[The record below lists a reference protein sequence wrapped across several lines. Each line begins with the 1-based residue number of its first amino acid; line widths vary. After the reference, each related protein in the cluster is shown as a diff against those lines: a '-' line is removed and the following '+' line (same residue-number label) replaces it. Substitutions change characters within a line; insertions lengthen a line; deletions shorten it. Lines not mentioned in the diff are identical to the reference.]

1 MAVNGR
7 TRQRG
12 AMTALIWKCQN
23 MDVYVPEIVQT
34 FGVQT
39 LEKVNL
45 TVAIERRV
53 RGRVDF
59 NDFTLRNIDP
69 NFHDWELINGM
80 CQDCTAFWRTR
91 AVKRSRGKTDLSF
104 LTCSNHQEP
113 CGQRFYFWV
122 GALEFLIHT
131 SGRQYVIQ
139 RYCPPAMASRT
150 GCACRALRAIFAT
163 LTKS

>member
-12 AMTALIWKCQN
+12 AMTALIWKCQG

-39 LEKVNL
+39 LEQVNL

-69 NFHDWELINGM
+69 NFHDLELINGM

-104 LTCSNHQEP
+104 FNLFQSSGTVWPEVLFSGMCSGISETN
-113 CGQRFYFWV
+113 
-122 GALEFLIHT
+122 I
-131 SGRQYVIQ
+131 
-139 RYCPPAMASRT
+139 
-150 GCACRALRAIFAT
+150 RAGNT
-163 LTKS
+163 

>member
-12 AMTALIWKCQN
+12 AMTALIWKCQG

-59 NDFTLRNIDP
+59 KTSPLEISIQISMIGNLLTTCVKIAPPSGGPALLN
-69 NFHDWELINGM
+69 
-80 CQDCTAFWRTR
+80 AA
-91 AVKRSRGKTDLSF
+91 AVK
-104 LTCSNHQEP
+104 LTLV
-113 CGQRFYFWV
+113 F
-122 GALEFLIHT
+122 
-131 SGRQYVIQ
+131 
-139 RYCPPAMASRT
+139 
-150 GCACRALRAIFAT
+150 
-163 LTKS
+163 

>member
-1 MAVNGR
+1 M
-7 TRQRG
+7 RQRG
-12 AMTALIWKCQN
+12 AMAALIWKCQG

-59 NDFTLRNIDP
+59 NDCTLRNIDP
-69 NFHDWELINGM
+69 NFHDLELINGM

-91 AVKRSRGKTDLSF
+91 AVKRSRGKPDLSF
-104 LTCSNHQEP
+104 FNLFQSSGTVWPEVLFLGRCIGISDTNI
-113 CGQRFYFWV
+113 RV
-122 GALEFLIHT
+122 GNT
-131 SGRQYVIQ
+131 
-139 RYCPPAMASRT
+139 
-150 GCACRALRAIFAT
+150 
-163 LTKS
+163 

>member
-12 AMTALIWKCQN
+12 AMTALIWKCQS

-69 NFHDWELINGM
+69 NFHDLELINGM

-104 LTCSNHQEP
+104 FNLFQS
-113 CGQRFYFWV
+113 
-122 GALEFLIHT
+122 
-131 SGRQYVIQ
+131 SGTVWPEVLFSGMCIGI
-139 RYCPPAMASRT
+139 SDT
-150 GCACRALRAIFAT
+150 NIRAGNT
-163 LTKS
+163 